1 MSSMYSRIEEKLKA
15 AFSPE
20 FLDVIDESH
29 QHGGGTLHETH
40 FKVVIVTRNFDGLRL
55 LQRHRAVNETLKDE
69 PALHSSRSCIAYL
82 YARKNGIKKSGTAPI
97 SPACRGLPPPPPP
110 GSKLDA

>member
-69 PALHSSRSCIAYL
+69 LRSTVHALALHTYTPEEWH
-82 YARKNGIKKSGTAPI
+82 KKSGTAPI
-97 SPACRGLPPPPPP
+97 SPACRG